1 MLRLEREQQVCRIG
15 GVAVGG
21 QPGENPPVLIGS
33 LFHKGDR
40 LLHRRLEHDFDR
52 AGARDLLK
60 RQEELS
66 RQTGIPSMVDI
77 VGNTGDE
84 LKAYID
90 FVAGATTVPFCL
102 DAWKLQPRLEAA
114 RYAAGLGL
122 LDRVIYNSVS
132 PWSEDIEREAAGLAE
147 IGVKHVVL
155 VAFDPE
161 DQMPAGRLG
170 CLERLLK
177 ALEGVP
183 LESILVDTSVMNL
196 PATAFC
202 SLANRMVKERYGLP
216 AGSAPANGTYMWKE
230 ARQTWGGAGF
240 AGVDT
245 AVHAVASVLW
255 HDFLFYGPLVAAGRM
270 FPAVA
275 AAAAVQSTLIYG
287 EGGPLPSSPEHP
299 LNRLFADFAGQL
311 SARSQSQ
318 TVPGG

>member
-1 MLRLEREQQVCRIG
+1 MFRLEREQRVCHIG
-15 GVAVGG
+15 GVVVGG

-40 LLHRRLEHDFDR
+40 LLRRRLEHDFDR
-52 AGARDLLK
+52 TGATDLLK

-66 RQTGIPSMVDI
+66 EQTGIPAMVDL

-90 FVAGATTVPFCL
+90 FVAGATSVPFCL

-122 LDRVIYNSVS
+122 LDRVLYNSVG
-132 PWSEDIEREAAGLAE
+132 PWSEDLEREAAGLGE
-147 IGVKHVVL
+147 IGVRHIVL
-155 VAFDPE
+155 VAFDPQ
-161 DQMPAGRLG
+161 DQMPAGRLRG
-170 CLERLLK
+170 LEKLLK

-202 SLANRMVKERYGLP
+202 SLSNRMVKEGYGLP

-230 ARQTWGGAGF
+230 ARQSWGGAGF
-240 AGVDT
+240 AGADVAT
-245 AVHAVASVLW
+245 HAVASVLW

-275 AAAAVQSTLIYG
+275 AATAFQATLIYG
-287 EGGPLPSSPEHP
+287 EGGPLPPSPQHP
-299 LNRLFADFAGQL
+299 LNRFVADFAAQL
-311 SARSQSQ
+311 SAR
-318 TVPGG
+318 GGGGAASGG

>member
-1 MLRLEREQQVCRIG
+1 MFHLEREQRVCHIG

-21 QPGENPPVLIGS
+21 QPGENPPVLMGS

-40 LLHRRLEHDFDR
+40 LLRRRLEHDFDR
-52 AGARDLLK
+52 TGASDLLK

-66 RQTGIPSMVDI
+66 EQTGLPAMVDI

-90 FVAGATTVPFCL
+90 FVAEATSVPFCL

-122 LDRVIYNSVS
+122 LDRVVYNSVG
-132 PWSEDIEREAAGLAE
+132 PWSEDIEREAAGLRE
-147 IGVKHVVL
+147 IGVRHIVL
-155 VAFDPE
+155 VAFDPQ
-161 DQMPAGRLG
+161 DQMPSGRLRG
-170 CLERLLK
+170 LERLLK
-177 ALEGVP
+177 TLEGVP

-230 ARQTWGGAGF
+230 ARQAWGGAGF
-240 AGVDT
+240 AGADV

-275 AAAAVQSTLIYG
+275 AATALQATLIYG
-287 EGGPLPSSPEHP
+287 EGGALPTSPQHP

-311 SARSQSQ
+311 SARGRSGAAS
-318 TVPGG
+318 GG